1 MAEVRSVRLE
11 IGVETLGGVEIAEAA
26 GADRIEL
33 CTALCAGGLTPSA
46 ALIEQALERTSHTR
60 VQVLIRPRPGDFRY
74 SATEVALMRADIEQA
89 RRLGAAGVVFGV
101 LDENNHV
108 DVPANTALIEAAA
121 DMDITF
127 HRAFDV
133 CADPYRDFEQLLEL
147 GCTRLLTSGRQ
158 PSVIDGASLIGK
170 LVTRAG
176 GEIDVMACG
185 GLRADNA
192 AEILERTGVR
202 DLHAAVR
209 SPVPGSTVEGA
220 AVTFAEPGAPQG
232 FDHFETD
239 AAAVAAL
246 CDAVFPPG
254 C

>member
-1 MAEVRSVRLE
+1 MRLE
-11 IGVETLGGVEIAEAA
+11 VGVETLEGVKIAEAA

-33 CTALCAGGLTPSA
+33 CTGLCAGGLTPSA
-46 ALIEQALERTSHTR
+46 GLIEQALELSSRTK
-60 VQVLIRPRPGDFRY
+60 VQVLIRPRPGDFQY
-74 SATEVALMRADIEQA
+74 SANEVALMRADIEQA

-101 LDENNHV
+101 LDAEGHV
-108 DVPANTALIEAAA
+108 DAAANASLIEAAA
-121 DMDITF
+121 DMEVTF

-133 CADPYRDFEQLLEL
+133 CADPYGDFEQVMEL

-158 PSVIDGASLIGK
+158 PSVIDGATLIGK
-170 LVTRAG
+170 LVTRAQG
-176 GEIDVMACG
+176 QIDVMACG

-202 DLHAAVR
+202 DLHAAPR
-209 SPVPGSTVEGA
+209 LAVPGLAVEGTT
-220 AVTFAEPGAPQG
+220 VSFAEPGAPQG

-239 AAAVAAL
+239 AAGVAAL
-246 CDAVFPPG
+246 CHAIFPQG